1 MRLFLISS
9 FIFILINVNKAIS
22 DVLPNDLFSSVE
34 VVELQMSSLQTNSIK
49 NNSGIYQCWLF
60 AHPENKKYTGPF
72 DNFKRMISDTSYK
85 ILLNSTKF
93 KIRLL
98 DENQEMAKYSVDVDA
113 YDNKRYNLSW
123 VLERAKLD
131 QNCKNCWMTTSVTQ
145 PQFIGPVSY
154 THLTLPT
161 TPYV

>member
-9 FIFILINVNKAIS
+9 FIFILININKAIS

-72 DNFKRMISDTSYK
+72 DNFKKMISDTSYK

-93 KIRLL
+93 KIRLIE
-98 DENQEMAKYSVDVDA
+98 ENQNMAKYSVDVDA
-113 YDNKRYNLSW
+113 YDNKRYNLTW
-123 VLERAKLD
+123 LLEKA
-131 QNCKNCWMTTSVTQ
+131 SA
-145 PQFIGPVSY
+145 
-154 THLTLPT
+154 
-161 TPYV
+161 